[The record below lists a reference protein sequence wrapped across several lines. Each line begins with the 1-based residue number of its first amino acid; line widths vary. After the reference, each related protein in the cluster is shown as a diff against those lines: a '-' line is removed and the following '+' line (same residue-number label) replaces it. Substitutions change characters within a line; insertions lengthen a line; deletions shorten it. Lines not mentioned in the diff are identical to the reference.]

1 MNRSI
6 APILLSIFGIF
17 WVALAINPLYRDI
30 WVAENLILVIC
41 IGYVVS
47 TYKSTPFSN
56 TSYWLIFIFCILQTI
71 GAHYTYAEVPIG
83 FWAAELLEIERNHY
97 DRLVHFAFGFLLV
110 LPFKEVITR
119 TIKFSNYRTEVFLL
133 VLIFFGIGGFYEIL
147 EWLYAIF
154 YEQQQSPQTATDSF
168 LGSQGDI
175 WDAEKDTLLTGL
187 GAWFYLIFFNPKDNN
202 IFI

>member
-1 MNRSI
+1 MNKSI
-6 APILLSIFGIF
+6 APILLIIFGIF
-17 WVALAINPLYRDI
+17 WIVLAINPLYRDI

-41 IGYVVS
+41 IAYVVS
-47 TYKSTPFSN
+47 TYKFTPLSN
-56 TSYWLIFIFCILQTI
+56 ASYWLIFIFCILQTI

-83 FWAAELLEIERNHY
+83 FWAADLLEIERNHY

-119 TIKFSNYRTEVFLL
+119 TIKFSSYRSMVFLL
-133 VLIFFGIGGFYEIL
+133 VLLFLGIGSFYEII

-154 YEQQQSPQTATDSF
+154 YEQQQSPQTVDSF

-175 WDAEKDTLLTGL
+175 WDAQKDTFLTGL
-187 GAWFYLIFFNPKDNN
+187 GAWLYLLFFSPKTQQ
-202 IFI
+202 